1 MNTQLG
7 VSIPRKEAWDK
18 VTGAAKY
25 TADQAKPAMLHA
37 RLLTS
42 TQAHAL
48 LIGVDT
54 AQALTMPG
62 VRAVVT
68 DADTQNLLCGSLLRD
83 MPPLARGKV
92 RHFGEPIA
100 IVVADEADQAVAA
113 AATITVQYSA
123 LSPVTTI
130 EEAVAPDPVLVHD
143 DPSSYQRMESDIY
156 PQPKSNI
163 FHSAKIRK
171 GDMANGWAQSEVTV
185 EGTFHLPQ
193 SDHAAMET
201 RAVQCFITPSG
212 LIDVTTASQSP
223 FEVRELLSGYF
234 NVPQGKIAVHTPLVG
249 GAFGGKAAV
258 HLEVL
263 AVLASQAAGGA
274 LVSLVNSREQDMATS
289 PCKMG
294 MRAQLKLGARRGGQ
308 ITAAQMVFH
317 LNAGAYADISP
328 KLTKAVAVDCAGPYR
343 IPNLC
348 CDCFGVYTNAPY
360 VTSYRGFG
368 HAELTFCL
376 ERMMDKLSDALGMDP
391 FDLRSVNALHE
402 GDLTATQVK
411 VTDSNLGRLQ
421 PCLDRLKPLIQW
433 DEGRRVVEPGGLVRA
448 KGMACL
454 CKTSDTPTTASAAAT
469 VSFLPDG
476 TLSLNCAAVE
486 IGPGI
491 RTAMAQILAETLRM
505 DVDRVFVNM
514 EVDTQ
519 TAPYYWKTV
528 ASMTT
533 YMMGRAVQAAARD
546 AKRQLL
552 DLGATVLRCPAEDL
566 DVENER
572 VYLRA
577 DPLMYAAFQDLA
589 TGYEYENGNAVGGP
603 IVGRG
608 SYVMDHLTLLDRET
622 GLGKAGRSWTL
633 GAQAVEVEYDPKL
646 HTYRLLKAATV
657 LDAGRVLNPNTARGV
672 VMGGMSMGLGLATR
686 EEFVQAPNGVV
697 GTTSFRTYKMLR
709 IGEEP
714 EYLVDF
720 VETPQLDA
728 PFGARGIAEHGVIG
742 IPAALANAISLA
754 AGVDIEE
761 LPVTP
766 ELLWRKKGGA

>member
-1 MNTQLG
+1 MNAQIG
-7 VSIPRKEAWDK
+7 VSVPRKEAWDK

-25 TADQAKPAMLHA
+25 TADLAQPAMLHA
-37 RLLTS
+37 ALLTS

-48 LIGVDT
+48 LVAVDT
-54 AQALTMPG
+54 AQAAAMPG

-68 DADTQNLLCGSLLRD
+68 GADTGNLFCGPLLRD

-92 RHFGEPIA
+92 RYFGEPVA
-100 IVVADEADQAVAA
+100 IVVAEEPDQAMAA
-113 AATITVQYSA
+113 AAAIAVQYSPLA
-123 LSPVTTI
+123 PVTTL
-130 EEAVAPDPVLVHD
+130 EQATAPDPVLVHD
-143 DPSSYQRMESDIY
+143 DPASYQRMEADIY
-156 PQPKSNI
+156 PVPKSNL
-163 FHSAKIRK
+163 FHAVKIRK
-171 GDMANGWAQSEVTV
+171 GDMDNGWARGEVAV

-193 SDHAAMET
+193 SSHAAMET
-201 RAVQCFITPSG
+201 RAVRCFITPRG

-234 NVPQGKIAVHTPLVG
+234 DVPQGLIAVHTPLVG
-249 GAFGGKAAV
+249 GAFGGKAAMQ
-258 HLEVL
+258 LEVL
-263 AVLASQAAGGA
+263 AVLASKAAGGA
-274 LVSLVNSREQDMATS
+274 CVSLVNTREQDMASS
-289 PCKMG
+289 PCKLG
-294 MRAQLKLGARRGGQ
+294 LRAELKLAAARTGEV
-308 ITAAQMVFH
+308 TAAQMVFH
-317 LNAGAYADISP
+317 LNSGAYADISP
-328 KLTKAVAVDCAGPYR
+328 KLAKAVAVDCAGPYDF
-343 IPNLC
+343 PNIC
-348 CDCFGVYTNAPY
+348 CDCYGVYTNAPY
-360 VTSYRGFG
+360 ATSYRGFG

-391 FDLRSVNALHE
+391 IALRAVNALE
-402 GDLTATQVK
+402 DGDLTATQVK
-411 VTDSNLGRLQ
+411 ATVSNMGRLK
-421 PCLDRLKPLIQW
+421 PCLDKLGPLIRW
-433 DEGRRVVEPGGLVRA
+433 EEGTRVEEPGGLIRA

-476 TLSLNCAAVE
+476 TVSLNCAAVE

-533 YMMGRAVQAAARD
+533 YMMGRAVRAAGRD
-546 AKRQLL
+546 ARRQLL
-552 DLGATVLRCPAEDL
+552 DLGAVVLRCPAEDL

-572 VYLRA
+572 VCLRA
-577 DPLMYAAFQDLA
+577 DPMMYVAFKDLA
-589 TGYEYENGNAVGGP
+589 TGYSYENGNAVGGP
-603 IVGRG
+603 VVGRG
-608 SYVMDHLTLLDRET
+608 SYVMNHLTLLDRET

-633 GAQAVEVEYDPKL
+633 GAQAVEVEYDPAL

-686 EEFVQAPNGVV
+686 EEYVQAPDGVV

-742 IPAALANAISLA
+742 MPAALANAISRA
-754 AGVDIEE
+754 AGVDVAE

-766 ELLWRKKGGA
+766 ELIWRKKGGA

>member
-1 MNTQLG
+1 MDAQIG
-7 VSIPRKEAWDK
+7 VSVPRKEAWDK

-25 TADQAKPAMLHA
+25 TADLAQPAMLHA
-37 RLLTS
+37 ALHTS

-48 LIGVDT
+48 LVAVDT
-54 AQALTMPG
+54 AQAAAMPG

-68 DADTQNLLCGSLLRD
+68 GADTGNLFCGPLLRD

-92 RHFGEPIA
+92 RYFGEPVA
-100 IVVADEADQAVAA
+100 IVVAEAPEQAMAA
-113 AATITVQYSA
+113 AAAIAVQYSPLA
-123 LSPVTTI
+123 PVTTLEQAI
-130 EEAVAPDPVLVHD
+130 APDPVLVHD
-143 DPSSYQRMESDIY
+143 DPASYRRMEADIY
-156 PQPKSNI
+156 PVPKSNL
-163 FHSAKIRK
+163 FHAVKIRK
-171 GDMANGWAQSEVTV
+171 GDMDNGRARGEVAV

-193 SDHAAMET
+193 SSHAAMET
-201 RAVQCFITPSG
+201 RAVRCFITPGG

-223 FEVRELLSGYF
+223 FEVRELLSDYF
-234 NVPQGKIAVHTPLVG
+234 DVPQGLIAVHTPLVG

-258 HLEVL
+258 QLEVL
-263 AVLASQAAGGA
+263 AVLASRAAGGA
-274 LVSLVNSREQDMATS
+274 CVSLVNTREQDMASS
-289 PCKMG
+289 PCKLG
-294 MRAQLKLGARRGGQ
+294 LRAELKLAAARTGEV
-308 ITAAQMVFH
+308 TAAQMVFH

-328 KLTKAVAVDCAGPYR
+328 KLAKAVAVDCVGPYDF
-343 IPNLC
+343 PNIR
-348 CDCFGVYTNAPY
+348 CDCYGVYTNAPY
-360 VTSYRGFG
+360 ATSYRGFG

-391 FDLRSVNALHE
+391 IALRAVNALE
-402 GDLTATQVK
+402 DGDLTATQVK
-411 VTDSNLGRLQ
+411 ATVSSMGRLK
-421 PCLDRLKPLIQW
+421 PCLDKLGPLIRW
-433 DEGRRVVEPGGLVRA
+433 EEGTRVEEPGGLIRA

-469 VSFLPDG
+469 ASFLPDG
-476 TLSLNCAAVE
+476 TVSLNCAAVE

-505 DVDRVFVNM
+505 DVNRVFVNM

-533 YMMGRAVQAAARD
+533 YMMGRAVRAAGRD
-546 AKRQLL
+546 ARRQLL

-572 VYLRA
+572 VCLKA
-577 DPLMYAAFQDLA
+577 DPMMYVAFKDLA
-589 TGYEYENGNAVGGP
+589 TGYSYENGNAVGGP
-603 IVGRG
+603 VVGRG
-608 SYVMDHLTLLDRET
+608 SYVMNHLTLLDRET
-622 GLGKAGRSWTL
+622 GLGKAGRSRTL
-633 GAQAVEVEYDPKL
+633 GAQAVEVEYDPAL

-657 LDAGRVLNPNTARGV
+657 LDAGRVLNPMTARGV

-686 EEFVQAPNGVV
+686 EEYVQAPDGVV

-742 IPAALANAISLA
+742 MPAALANAISRA
-754 AGVDIEE
+754 AGVDIVE

-766 ELLWRKKGGA
+766 ELIWRKKGGA